1 MAALGLSMATECLRE
16 EKTMTVTSPLENL
29 EGKVALVTGASRR
42 IGRATALGL
51 ARHGADLVIT
61 ARAAKEEIESVAD
74 EIRAIGQKA
83 LVTMGDVTSEADV
96 GRMVEEAKSAFGQ
109 IDILVNNAAIRR
121 QAPFLEMTLTDWREI
136 NAVILDGAFL
146 MSRAVLPLMLEN
158 GGGTI
163 VNIGGMTGH
172 TGAKA
177 RAHVCAAKAGIVGLT
192 KAIAVE
198 FADQGITANC
208 VVPGKIGGKR
218 SATAGEVPEVGAVNL
233 LGREGDIE
241 EAAGMI
247 VSLCLP
253 HARYMTGQSVHV
265 SGGIYM
271 P

>member
-1 MAALGLSMATECLRE
+1 
-16 EKTMTVTSPLENL
+16 MTARSPMENL
-29 EGKVALVTGASRR
+29 EGKVAIVTGASRR
-42 IGRATALGL
+42 IGRSTALGL

-61 ARAAKEEIESVAD
+61 ARSARDEIEAVAE
-74 EIRAIGQKA
+74 EIRALGQKA
-83 LVTMGDVTSEADV
+83 TVAMGDVTNEADV
-96 GRMVEEAKSAFGQ
+96 IRMVEEAKVAQGR

-121 QAPFLEMTLTDWREI
+121 QAPLLEMTLAEWREI

-146 MSRAVLPLMLEN
+146 MSRAVLPVMLEN

-198 FADQGITANC
+198 FADHGITANC

-218 SATAGEVPEVGAVNL
+218 SATSGASPDVGAAIP

-241 EAAGMI
+241 EASGMV
-247 VSLCLP
+247 VSMCLP
-253 HARYMTGQSVHV
+253 HARFMTGQTIHV
-265 SGGIYM
+265 SGGLYM

>member
-1 MAALGLSMATECLRE
+1 
-16 EKTMTVTSPLENL
+16 MTVTSPMESL

-51 ARHGADLVIT
+51 ARHGADLAIT
-61 ARAAKEEIESVAD
+61 AKAAKDEIEAVAL
-74 EIRAIGQKA
+74 EIRELGRRATVA
-83 LVTMGDVTSEADV
+83 MGDVTDEADV
-96 GRMVEEAKSAFGQ
+96 TRMVEEARAAHGR
-109 IDILVNNAAIRR
+109 IDVLVNNAAVRR
-121 QAPFLEMTLTDWREI
+121 QAPFLEMSLAEWRGI

-146 MSRAVLPLMLEN
+146 MSRAVIPVMLAN

-198 FADQGITANC
+198 FADRGITANC
-208 VVPGKIGGKR
+208 VVPGKIGGQR
-218 SATAGEVPEVGAVNL
+218 SATSGASPETGAKTL

-241 EAAGMI
+241 EAAGMV
-247 VSLCLP
+247 VSMCLP
-253 HARYMTGQSVHV
+253 HARFMTGQSVHV